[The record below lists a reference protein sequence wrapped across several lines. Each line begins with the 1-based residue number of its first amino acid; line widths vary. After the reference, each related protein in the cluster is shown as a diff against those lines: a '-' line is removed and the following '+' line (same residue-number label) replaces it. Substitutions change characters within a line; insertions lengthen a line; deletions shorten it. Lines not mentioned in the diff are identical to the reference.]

1 MCRHNK
7 GEHGEGKQGGTALNP
22 VEKLVLD
29 HPPANALN
37 MTVLRGLLGE
47 IKKMDRD
54 PQIRVVHLQSGNPYL
69 FSSGLDLNGLLH
81 TGRWRTALRIYKA
94 ERLVYR
100 IVRAIR
106 RSKKLYI
113 AELNGSVIGSAA
125 SIALACDFRMG
136 NQDVWFWC
144 PDPKYGGLLADGGL
158 LLLRDSVGLE
168 NARKL
173 CLSMERIQASDAL
186 AYGCLHRMVDRDA
199 LTDTVHFFASE
210 LTSRSAIS
218 LCQTKRMLNRPA
230 RLHFP
235 YRSLAR
241 VLCSKEMIQ
250 RLRDACRHDTVKHGK
265 GVNL

>member
-1 MCRHNK
+1 M
-7 GEHGEGKQGGTALNP
+7 NP

-106 RSKKLYI
+106 RSKKL
-113 AELNGSVIGSAA
+113 
-125 SIALACDFRMG
+125 
-136 NQDVWFWC
+136 
-144 PDPKYGGLLADGGL
+144 
-158 LLLRDSVGLE
+158 
-168 NARKL
+168 
-173 CLSMERIQASDAL
+173 
-186 AYGCLHRMVDRDA
+186 
-199 LTDTVHFFASE
+199 
-210 LTSRSAIS
+210 
-218 LCQTKRMLNRPA
+218 
-230 RLHFP
+230 
-235 YRSLAR
+235 
-241 VLCSKEMIQ
+241 
-250 RLRDACRHDTVKHGK
+250 
-265 GVNL
+265 